1 MWCLWSSIRW
11 RYAKG
16 VDHAHACLLV
26 LVFSFIDLSDVL
38 IRLGA
43 CVSGFRLG
51 SCEEER
57 GKKRKRA
64 SRVESSRVV
73 CSRIESRVVY
83 GVNRHRLDTL
93 CS

>member
-51 SCEEER
+51 SCEER
-57 GKKRKRA
+57 ARKGSA
-64 SRVESSRVV
+64 NGLGESSRVESHAV
-73 CSRIESRVVY
+73 
-83 GVNRHRLDTL
+83 G
-93 CS
+93 